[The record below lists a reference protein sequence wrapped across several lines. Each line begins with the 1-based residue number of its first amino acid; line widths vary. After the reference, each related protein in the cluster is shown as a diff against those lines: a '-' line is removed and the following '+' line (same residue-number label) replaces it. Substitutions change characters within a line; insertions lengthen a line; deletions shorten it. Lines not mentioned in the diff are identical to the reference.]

1 MNREYVV
8 NQINTDADDDEV
20 LNTNRLETDIKF
32 LDEKNKGQIKD
43 IEVKNNADKEL

>member
-32 LDEKNKGQIKD
+32 LDEKNKQQIKD
-43 IEVKNNADKEL
+43 IEVKNNVDKE